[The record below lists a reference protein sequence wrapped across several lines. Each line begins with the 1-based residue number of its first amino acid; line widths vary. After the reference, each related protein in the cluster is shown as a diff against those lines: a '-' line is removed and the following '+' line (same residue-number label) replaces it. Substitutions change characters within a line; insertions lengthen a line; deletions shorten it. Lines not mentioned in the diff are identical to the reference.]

1 MTPVFYETKKELITI
16 KVYGSQV
23 DYIKARPIHSS
34 QTEIEQGNG
43 WSIFSYW
50 LKPSYNFYQALLW
63 QREKVE
69 VIAPKSVREE
79 IKKIVKEM
87 SNFYI

>member
-1 MTPVFYETKKELITI
+1 MQGFDIKGHENILSGGFFDITDRVTPVFYETKKELITI

-50 LKPSYNFYQALLW
+50 LKPSYNFYQAPA
-63 QREKVE
+63 V
-69 VIAPKSVREE
+69 A
-79 IKKIVKEM
+79 
-87 SNFYI
+87 